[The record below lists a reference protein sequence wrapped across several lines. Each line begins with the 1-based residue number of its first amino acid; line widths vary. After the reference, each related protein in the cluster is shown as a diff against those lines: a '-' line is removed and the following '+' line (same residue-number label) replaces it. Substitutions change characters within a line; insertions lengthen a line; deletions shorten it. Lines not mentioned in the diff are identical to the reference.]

1 MEAEWKHLA
10 LLGRVQLQKDKK
22 EHEGCEWCLGL
33 CWGEGMHVMETE
45 EGRAVEDKGIKR
57 RRGIRWEGR
66 SIASGLMQAFL
77 PPPPPPEPHHLPP
90 LGCSVQ

>member
-1 MEAEWKHLA
+1 
-10 LLGRVQLQKDKK
+10 
-22 EHEGCEWCLGL
+22 
-33 CWGEGMHVMETE
+33 MHVMETE

-77 PPPPPPEPHHLPP
+77 PPPPTPRATSLTTTWLQCAVDSFTHTASKISSGPKLHSRAAP
-90 LGCSVQ
+90 